1 MCKKITALL
10 LVMLSVIFVGCGNT
24 GKEIREINLSVAA
37 SLLEPMTKIAE
48 IYEKDNNVK
57 ININSGGSGTLK
69 KQISEGADIGL
80 FFSANEKFVDDLI
93 IEGLVEKD
101 KKLSPITNSLVLIK
115 YKDAK
120 EEISNINELTNL
132 KGNIAI
138 GEVTT
143 VPAGEY
149 AKEALT
155 SLGIWTEVED
165 NIIYGKDV
173 TAVRTYVE
181 RGEVEYGFIYKSDA
195 IALESS
201 SILEVVDPSLHTEI
215 NYALAPIEGY
225 EYSEDCDEIIELILS
240 KEGKAI
246 LEEYGFG
253 VRE

>member
-1 MCKKITALL
+1 MCKKVTAILL
-10 LVMLSVIFVGCGNT
+10 LMISVIFVGCSNT
-24 GKEIREINLSVAA
+24 VKDTREINISVAA
-37 SLLEPMTKIAE
+37 SLLEPMTKISE
-48 IYEKDNNVK
+48 IYEKDNDVK

-93 IEGLVEKD
+93 SEGLVVKD
-101 KKLSPITNSLVLIK
+101 KKLSPITNSLVIIK
-115 YKDAK
+115 YNDAK
-120 EEISNINELTNL
+120 EEINNIEELVNL
-132 KGNIAI
+132 QGNIAI

-149 AKEALT
+149 TKETLT
-155 SLGIWTEVED
+155 SLGIWDELED
-165 NIIYGKDV
+165 NIVYGKDV

-195 IALESS
+195 ISLKSS
-201 SILEVVDPSLHTEI
+201 SIMADIDDSLHSEI

-225 EYSEDCDEIIELILS
+225 KYSEDCNEIIELILS
-240 KEGKAI
+240 KEGKEI
-246 LEEYGFG
+246 FEEYGFR

>member
-1 MCKKITALL
+1 MCKKITFLL
-10 LVMLSVIFVGCGNT
+10 LVMICVIFGGCSNRI
-24 GKEIREINLSVAA
+24 KETREINLSVAA
-37 SLLEPMTKIAE
+37 SLLEPMTKIVA

-80 FFSANEKFVDDLI
+80 FFSANEKYIDDLI
-93 IEGLVEKD
+93 DEELVSKD
-101 KKLSPITNSLVLIK
+101 KKQSPITNSLVIIK

-120 EEISNINELTNL
+120 EDINDVHELVNL
-132 KGNIAI
+132 KGNIAL

-149 AKEALT
+149 AKETLT
-155 SLGIWTEVED
+155 SLGIWNEVED

-195 IALESS
+195 IPLESS
-201 SILEVVDPSLHTEI
+201 SILADIDSSLHSEI

-225 EYSEDCDEIIELILS
+225 KYSKDCDEIIELILS
-240 KEGKAI
+240 
-246 LEEYGFG
+246 
-253 VRE
+253 